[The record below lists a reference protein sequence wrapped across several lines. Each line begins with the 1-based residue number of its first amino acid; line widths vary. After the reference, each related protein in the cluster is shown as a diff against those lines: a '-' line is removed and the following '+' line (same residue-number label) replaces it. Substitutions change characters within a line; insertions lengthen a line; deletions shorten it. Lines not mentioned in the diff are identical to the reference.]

1 MVLPYGEKKHE
12 NIHMYDLCMIAL
24 GNKAVAHSFLPSLS
38 KKIVEIQKV
47 CYHGNVTSHFS
58 LVNVTLKY
66 IKVKLLLCQLT
77 LKRGFKFSV
86 VKPKTTFYLFLKNLK
101 LKEKT
106 FKKYKLNT
114 NSQKHENLQVVRI
127 WLHNYEIIF
136 KVLCQIE

>member
-1 MVLPYGEKKHE
+1 M
-12 NIHMYDLCMIAL
+12 
-24 GNKAVAHSFLPSLS
+24 
-38 KKIVEIQKV
+38 
-47 CYHGNVTSHFS
+47 
-58 LVNVTLKY
+58 
-66 IKVKLLLCQLT
+66 KLLLCQLT
-77 LKRGFKFSV
+77 LKRGFKFSG
-86 VKPKTTFYLFLKNLK
+86 VKPKTFYLFLKNLK

>member
-1 MVLPYGEKKHE
+1 M
-12 NIHMYDLCMIAL
+12 
-24 GNKAVAHSFLPSLS
+24 
-38 KKIVEIQKV
+38 
-47 CYHGNVTSHFS
+47 
-58 LVNVTLKY
+58 
-66 IKVKLLLCQLT
+66 LCQLT
-77 LKRGFKFSV
+77 LKCGFKFSG
-86 VKPKTTFYLFLKNLK
+86 VKPKTFYLFLKNLK

>member
-1 MVLPYGEKKHE
+1 M
-12 NIHMYDLCMIAL
+12 
-24 GNKAVAHSFLPSLS
+24 
-38 KKIVEIQKV
+38 
-47 CYHGNVTSHFS
+47 
-58 LVNVTLKY
+58 
-66 IKVKLLLCQLT
+66 LCQLT
-77 LKRGFKFSV
+77 LKRGFKFSG
-86 VKPKTTFYLFLKNLK
+86 VKPKTFYLFLKTLK